1 MRRYLRF
8 IVVCIAPVILSACHS
23 APDSAQYIPKDAIV
37 VASVDVKTL
46 TKKVAWTAITGSK
59 LFEQMQQRM
68 AGSNAPVKDP
78 SQIGVDMMNTMYM
91 YVKTGAN
98 QRSRVT
104 ALIPLADAGKW
115 ETYIKSTFPN
125 ATITQHGIRKEAS
138 LAKGVY
144 VGWSPDLLIIMNL
157 ISSGNN
163 YQAGYTTDS
172 NGVVAQPP
180 AAQND
185 LAALQAEMENAFAT
199 TKDNSLIQ
207 NEHFKKLQSEGH
219 DISFWLNYDQVMQ
232 QGMYGMMSG
241 LTLANTFWK
250 DAALTAGFDFDR
262 GKINGLMHYYTSA
275 DMKDL
280 GKDLGSSDADKS
292 MLEMLPKDNMDL
304 LMTYHLS
311 PKGTK
316 SILEKAGVLGLV
328 NIAIAQQNMDADYVL
343 DAFTGDM
350 ALVLNDFSL
359 QAQGIKDSS
368 MGTSYSS
375 YKPVFN
381 GLYALKINKK
391 ENFNKLLSLA
401 KDNGLVQTGVNSYA
415 LPIGFTDSVILITD
429 DNYAVVSNK
438 SSNARAYLQGSYKGQ
453 KMPAAADVYGH
464 PFAMFMDVQQMAKA
478 VDPSMSRS
486 PNDATVINE
495 GKKLLSDISVNGGAY
510 KNDAF
515 EYKIAVNFM
524 NKDENSLLQLIDFA
538 TKMNN
543 Q

>member
-37 VASVDVKTL
+37 VASVDMKAL

-68 AGSNAPVKDP
+68 AGSSAPVKDP
-78 SQIGVDMMNTMYM
+78 SKIGVDMMNTMYT
-91 YVKTGAN
+91 YVKAGAN

-104 ALIPLADAGKW
+104 ALIPLADADKW
-115 ETYIKSTFPN
+115 EAYVKNTFPN
-125 ATITQHGIRKEAS
+125 ATITQHGIRKEAY

-144 VGWSPDLLIIMNL
+144 VGWSPDLLVIMNI
-157 ISSGNN
+157 ISGSNDH
-163 YQAGYTTDS
+163 QAAYVADS
-172 NGVVAQPP
+172 NGAVAQQA
-180 AAQND
+180 AAQPD
-185 LAALQAEMENAFAT
+185 LTALQAEMENAFTT

-207 NEHFKKLQSEGH
+207 NEHFRKLQTEGH

-250 DAALTAGFDFDR
+250 DAALTAGFDFDK

-292 MLEMLPKDNMDL
+292 MLEMLPKDNMDM
-304 LMTYHLS
+304 LMSYHLS

-316 SILEKAGVLGLV
+316 SVLEKAGVLGLV
-328 NIAIAQQNMDADYVL
+328 NIALAQQNMDADYVL

-350 ALVLNDFSL
+350 ALVLNDLSV
-359 QAQGIKDSS
+359 QITNTDDTVGGIN
-368 MGTSYSS
+368 T

-381 GLYALKINKK
+381 GLYVLKINKK
-391 ENFNKLLSLA
+391 ENFNKLLGLA
-401 KDNGLVQTGVNSYA
+401 KNNGLVQTGVNSYA
-415 LPIGFTDSVILITD
+415 LPIGFTDSVVLLTD
-429 DNYAVVSNK
+429 GNYAVVSNK
-438 SSNARAYLQGSYKGQ
+438 STNAMAYLQGSYKGQ
-453 KMPAAADVYGH
+453 KMPVAADVYGH

-478 VDPSMSRS
+478 VDPSISHS
-486 PNDATVINE
+486 VNDAAVINE

-538 TKMNN
+538 TKVNN

>member
-37 VASVDVKTL
+37 VASVDMKAL

-68 AGSNAPVKDP
+68 AGSSAPVKDP
-78 SQIGVDMMNTMYM
+78 SKIGVDMMNTMYT
-91 YVKTGAN
+91 YVKAGAN

-104 ALIPLADAGKW
+104 ALIPLADADKW
-115 ETYIKSTFPN
+115 EAYVKNTFPN
-125 ATITQHGIRKEAS
+125 ATITQHGIRKEAY

-144 VGWSPDLLIIMNL
+144 VGWSPDLLVIMNI
-157 ISSGNN
+157 ISGSNDH
-163 YQAGYTTDS
+163 QAAYVADS
-172 NGVVAQPP
+172 NGAVAQQA
-180 AAQND
+180 AAQPD
-185 LAALQAEMENAFAT
+185 LTALQAEMENAFTT

-207 NEHFKKLQSEGH
+207 NEHFRKLQSEGH

-250 DAALTAGFDFDR
+250 DAALTAGFDFDK

-292 MLEMLPKDNMDL
+292 MLEMLPKDNMDM
-304 LMTYHLS
+304 LMSYHLS

-316 SILEKAGVLGLV
+316 SVLEKAGVLGLV
-328 NIAIAQQNMDADYVL
+328 NIALAQQNMDADYVL

-350 ALVLNDFSL
+350 ALVLNDLSV
-359 QAQGIKDSS
+359 QITNTDDTVGGIN
-368 MGTSYSS
+368 T

-381 GLYALKINKK
+381 GLYVLKINKK
-391 ENFNKLLSLA
+391 ENFNKLLGLA
-401 KDNGLVQTGVNSYA
+401 KSNGLVQTGVNSYA
-415 LPIGFTDSVILITD
+415 LPIGFTDSVVLLTD
-429 DNYAVVSNK
+429 GNYAVVSNK
-438 SSNARAYLQGSYKGQ
+438 STNAIAYLQGSYKGQ

-478 VDPSMSRS
+478 VDPSISHS
-486 PNDATVINE
+486 VNDAAVINE

-538 TKMNN
+538 TKVNN